1 MAVLGA
7 FIYSIGINLFVVPAG
22 LITGGMMGFCQLLR
36 SILLTLLGI
45 KSLSFDLTGIIY
57 YVLNVPLFIIAYRS
71 LGHVFFRNT
80 LLCTTAY
87 TVFLSIVP
95 IPSTPIVED
104 VLTGCLLGGVI
115 SGVGTGIALTSG
127 CCGGGLDII
136 GLYMSK
142 KGVKITACVWRTLA
156 ILQCLTVFSCLVDFF
171 LRYFGLKVYSF
182 KIYLI
187 CAGFFILRN
196 TVFNSFCTPFGFAH
210 AAHLR

>member
-1 MAVLGA
+1 MINTAMHSRWGRLSMAVLGA
-7 FIYSIGINLFVVPAG
+7 FIYAIGINLFVVPAG

-71 LGHVFFRNT
+71 LGHMFFRNT

-104 VLTGCLLGGVI
+104 IQIGRASCRERGYVLV
-115 SGVGTGIALTSG
+115 
-127 CCGGGLDII
+127 
-136 GLYMSK
+136 
-142 KGVKITACVWRTLA
+142 
-156 ILQCLTVFSCLVDFF
+156 
-171 LRYFGLKVYSF
+171 
-182 KIYLI
+182 
-187 CAGFFILRN
+187 
-196 TVFNSFCTPFGFAH
+196 
-210 AAHLR
+210 